1 MILLSNLNNN
11 VELSGIAYA
20 ILAVTL
26 LILIGGFSWCFYRA
40 MIASDNNE
48 EQHPD
53 EV

>member
-1 MILLSNLNNN
+1 MLLSEINYNG
-11 VELSGIAYA
+11 ELSVTAYI
-20 ILAVTL
+20 ILAVML

-40 MIASDNNE
+40 MTPADNNE